1 MNLPPRLAAALA
13 DRYAFERELGQGGM
27 ATVYLA
33 DDEKH
38 GRKVAIK
45 VLRPELAATIGPER
59 FLREIRIA
67 AQLQHPHI
75 LPLLESGEAEGF
87 LYYVMPYVEGQ
98 SLRDR
103 LARQGELPVHEAVK
117 LLAEIV
123 DALSYAHGRGVVHRD
138 VKPDNVMLSGRHA
151 LVMDFGVAKAVS
163 EASGRNQL
171 TTAGVALGTPA
182 YMAPEQAAADP
193 NLDHRVDIYAIGVM
207 AYELLAGRPPFVGGT
222 PHQVLAAHM
231 TQVPDPLSRYRPG
244 ISPALEAAV
253 MRCLAKR
260 PADRFQSA
268 DELLAQLEPLV
279 TPSGGMTPTSTRQ
292 IEGWKPEGRPRRWMG
307 VAAAAVA
314 GVAVLAWA
322 LRPSGGRQSAV
333 QLDRAQ
339 LTFTGNASAPSLSP
353 DGKRLAFVDRQCD
366 SAGLCTQSVVIQD
379 LGGAGSARILTGA
392 LAIWETEW
400 TADGRHLL
408 VGGYFADGWGNF
420 SVPSLGG
427 ERRRLGQGDAQ
438 LIGNGDTTLITWK
451 LPGDSVAWLRRVAT
465 ADGTVYDSVPLR
477 SPGSEFPDIDMT
489 SDGGWL
495 AIYAESDARVSNR
508 GLLSIADRSGRVRDS
523 VAFSHDRVF
532 GVRVLPGTRSIAVF
546 VASEGAPGT
555 DVVVYRFDA
564 SGRIEA
570 DADTVLRRVEGVIY
584 GLGHRGELLLLSGTR
599 EFSVWSFRWDDHR
612 RVELSLKRLAL
623 STSLNVSGSIS
634 PDGQRIFLV
643 RDVVRGGRLTR
654 QPSVMPSDSGPE
666 RLLGSPMPLED
677 WDWSLRDV
685 IVAVREGDSVVVG
698 SLNPDNGQF
707 RRLRAFNGDAIQT
720 LEALPSGGFLYFPPL
735 RNRIHRVLAPGLRD
749 TSFAVPRGMSF
760 VMGMEPSPD
769 GRMVALAGL
778 SDLETDS
785 LVVSIMSL
793 VDGSSRRIA
802 AFTGDSPDTP
812 RWLPDN
818 TLIVPVRETEWTLS
832 LYRLPVDGGA
842 MVRIGPVPR
851 VPGSYRFAAD
861 GHRGILRAL
870 EANRD
875 VHVIR
880 NFAELAGGE

>member
-1 MNLPPRLAAALA
+1 MTIPDRLVAALA

-33 DDEKH
+33 DDARH

-45 VLRPELAATIGPER
+45 VLRPELAASIGPDR

-75 LPLLESGEAEGF
+75 LPLLESGESEGF
-87 LYYVMPYVEGQ
+87 LYYVMPFVDGE

-103 LARQGELPVHEAVK
+103 LARQGELPVHEALK
-117 LLAEIV
+117 LLVEIV
-123 DALSYAHGRGVVHRD
+123 DALGYAHGRGVVHRD

-193 NLDHRVDIYAIGVM
+193 LLDHRVDIYAVGVM

-222 PHQVLAAHM
+222 PQQVLAAHV
-231 TQVPDPLSRYRPG
+231 TQAPDPVSRYRAA
-244 ISPALEAAV
+244 ISPALEATV

-268 DELLAQLEPLV
+268 EELLAQLEPLV
-279 TPSGGMTPTSTRQ
+279 TPSGGMTPTSTRP
-292 IEGWKPEGRPRRWMG
+292 IEGWKPEGRSRRWMG
-307 VAAAAVA
+307 IAAAAAV

-322 LRPSGGRQSAV
+322 LRPSGGRQTAV

-353 DGKRLAFVDRQCD
+353 DGKRLAFVERQCD
-366 SAGLCTQSVVIQD
+366 SVGFCTQSVVIED
-379 LGGAGSARILTGA
+379 IGGAGSARILSGA
-392 LAIWETEW
+392 LVIWETEW

-408 VGGYFADGWGNF
+408 VGGYFTDGWGNF

-427 ERRRLGQGDAQ
+427 ARRRLGQGDAR
-438 LIGNGDTTLITWK
+438 LIGNGDTTLIASK
-451 LPGDSVAWLRRVAT
+451 LPGDTIAWLRRVAT
-465 ADGTVYDSVPLR
+465 ADGTVYDSFSVR
-477 SPGSEFPDIDMT
+477 SPGTEFPDIDVT
-489 SDGGWL
+489 SDGVWL
-495 AIYAESDARVSNR
+495 AIYAEPDVRVSNR
-508 GLLSIADRSGRVRDS
+508 GLLSVADRSGRVRDS
-523 VAFSHDRVF
+523 VSFPHARVF
-532 GVRVLPGTRSIAVF
+532 GARVLPGTRSIAVF
-546 VASEGAPGT
+546 VASEGSPGT

-564 SGRIEA
+564 SGRIAA
-570 DADTVLRRVEGVIY
+570 DADTVLRGLEGTIH
-584 GLGHRGELLLLSGTR
+584 GLGHRGELLLLAGTR
-599 EFSVWSFRWDDHR
+599 EFSVWSFRWADHR
-612 RVELSLKRLAL
+612 RVDLSLKRLAF
-623 STSLNVSGSIS
+623 STSLNVTGSIS

-643 RDVVRGGRLTR
+643 RDIVRDGRLTR
-654 QPSVMPSDSGPE
+654 QLSVMPSDSGPE

-677 WDWSLRDV
+677 WDWSFRDV

-707 RRLRAFNGDAIQT
+707 RRLRALGGEAIQT
-720 LEALPSGGFLYFPPL
+720 LEALPAGGFLYVPPL
-735 RNRIHRVLAPGLRD
+735 RDRIHRVLAPGLPD
-749 TSFAVPRGMSF
+749 TSFAAPRGLSYIT
-760 VMGMEPSPD
+760 GMEPSPD
-769 GRMVALAGL
+769 GRMVALAGFGDYV
-778 SDLETDS
+778 SDS
-785 LVVSIMSL
+785 IVVDIMSL
-793 VDGSSRRIA
+793 MDGSSRRIA
-802 AFTGDSPDTP
+802 AIAGDVADTP

-818 TLIVPVRETEWTLS
+818 TLLVPVQETEWTLS
-832 LYRLPVDGGA
+832 LYRLPADSGA

-851 VPGSYRFAAD
+851 FPGSYRFAAD

-880 NFAELAGGE
+880 NFAELAAE